1 MKKVLVLFSILVVG
15 LFAKPVVTVSI
26 IPQKYFVEQIAGDS
40 VDVNIMVGKGDS
52 PATYEPKP
60 KQMSDLAKS
69 DIYFSIGVPFEKAWL
84 KKFASTNPKL
94 LMVKTDEKIE
104 KLAMAAHHHHGE
116 EHADHEEKH
125 EDHAKHEDH
134 EEHEDHAK
142 HEGHEEHEGHEG
154 HHHHAGMA
162 DPHVWLD
169 PRLVKIQANTI
180 ADALIKKYPK
190 NKALYK
196 KNLKDFQKKLT
207 ALNKEIETLLK
218 DKKGKKFLVYHPAWG
233 YFANRYGLKQ
243 EAIEIEGKEPKP
255 KALQE
260 IINEAKEDG
269 VHVIFVQPQFSQKAA
284 KVIASQINGKV
295 VAMDP
300 LATDW
305 EAGLKQSAKVLANWL
320 K

>member
-15 LFAKPVVTVSI
+15 LFAKPVVTVSL
-26 IPQKYFVEQIAGDS
+26 IPQKYFVEQIAGDTL
-40 VDVNIMVGKGDS
+40 DVNIMVGKGAS

-60 KQMSDLAKS
+60 KQMSDLSKS

-84 KKFASTNPKL
+84 KKFASANPKL
-94 LMVKTDEKIE
+94 TIVKTDEKIE

-116 EHADHEEKH
+116 EHAEHEEKH
-125 EDHAKHEDH
+125 EEHAKHE
-134 EEHEDHAK
+134 EHEA
-142 HEGHEEHEGHEG
+142 
-154 HHHHAGMA
+154 HHHHHHGGTP

-196 KNLKDFQKKLT
+196 KNLKDFQKRLT
-207 ALNKEIETLLK
+207 ALNKEFETLLK

-233 YFANRYGLKQ
+233 YFAHRYGLIQ

-284 KVIASQINGKV
+284 KVIASQIDGKV
-295 VAMDP
+295 VAIDP